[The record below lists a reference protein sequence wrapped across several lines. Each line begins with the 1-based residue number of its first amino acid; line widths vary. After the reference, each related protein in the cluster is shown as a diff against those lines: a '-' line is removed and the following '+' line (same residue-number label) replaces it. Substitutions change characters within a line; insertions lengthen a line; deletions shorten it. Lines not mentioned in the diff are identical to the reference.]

1 MIKAEQIYQATND
14 GLDIIFALYPDAK
27 NCFAKYCNNGNVKKH
42 FAIRTKRPLP
52 AASKN
57 TMPAG
62 R

>member
-27 NCFAKYCNNGNVKKH
+27 NCFAKYCDGNVKKH
-42 FAIRTKRPLP
+42 FAIRNEKTP
-52 AASKN
+52 SCSIKN